1 MGTNIRTEEFKK
13 NNEHKSEKREGH
25 EDTIS
30 RKSLLEGIEEQYQRN
45 ECGQESLK
53 FQKNAKT

>member
-13 NNEHKSEKREGH
+13 NNEHKSENREGH

-30 RKSLLEGIEEQYQRN
+30 RKSLLEGIEEQ
-45 ECGQESLK
+45 
-53 FQKNAKT
+53 